1 MTESDKPPSPYESM
15 KDDELKGQLEKI
27 AKVLDGRSIDVDLYK
42 MFNLEKAEAVSD
54 DDKKKIEEH
63 SQFMSAFQQVQE
75 IVEPKGDTDKTPSI
89 DPNTEKLANANLA
102 SIKEEIIKVDKD
114 FPIDDTINSGGS
126 IFEKIDIA
134 NGLKKAAEYHKK
146 TVDGLKESIGKGS
159 GDGSETRSQFSG
171 AGDSDCSWTNDMKG
185 LQSEINS
192 IIKGDEK

>member
-75 IVEPKGDTDKTPSI
+75 IVDGKPPTNEPAPI

-102 SIKEEIIKVDKD
+102 TIRDEIAKVDKD
-114 FPIDDTINSGGS
+114 FPVDDAINSGKS

-134 NGLKKAAEYHKK
+134 NGLKKTAEYHKK

-171 AGDSDCSWTNDMKG
+171 AGDCDWANDMKS
-185 LQSEINS
+185 LQGEINS
-192 IIKGDEK
+192 VLKGDEK